1 MNKMNETIAGI
12 ESKIEFW
19 KKEVR
24 AYFSELQYLTKEM
37 NKWTENMIEDGNMDF
52 FKRNSERIIM
62 ITSDVNKYEGLISS
76 HEQLLKT
83 LKEQA

>member
-12 ESKIEFW
+12 ESKIDFW